1 MVLAASLGAALC
13 YAVASV
19 LQQQAASG
27 QPHDR
32 SLRPALLL
40 HLVARPRWVLGVL
53 TDVAGY
59 ALQVVALAEGSLV
72 LVQPLLVSGLLF
84 ALPLGAFAARTR
96 LRAAEWVGALEVA
109 AGLSLFLVVAAPAQG
124 RPEASGVAWVA
135 VIAATLGPAALLVV
149 LAGPV
154 GPRRAM
160 SLGAATGLLYG
171 LTAALTKASA
181 HLLNAGV
188 VHALGRWELYAL
200 AVVGI
205 SGMLTAQSAFQA
217 ASLAS
222 SLPILTATDPV
233 VSIAIGAVAF
243 GESLNWRGPAPL
255 LELVGLAV
263 MVAGIFGL
271 ARSQLLAGVPEPIP
285 PQPPGA

>member
-1 MVLAASLGAALC
+1 
-13 YAVASV
+13 
-19 LQQQAASG
+19 
-27 QPHDR
+27 
-32 SLRPALLL
+32 
-40 HLVARPRWVLGVL
+40 
-53 TDVAGY
+53 
-59 ALQVVALAEGSLV
+59 
-72 LVQPLLVSGLLF
+72 
-84 ALPLGAFAARTR
+84 
-96 LRAAEWVGALEVA
+96 VGALEVA

-149 LAGPV
+149 LAGPP

-181 HLLNAGV
+181 HLLDDGV

-217 ASLAS
+217 GSLAS
-222 SLPILTATDPV
+222 SLPVLTAADPV

-263 MVAGIFGL
+263 MVAGIFSL
-271 ARSQLLAGVPEPIP
+271 ARSQLLAGVPGAAS